1 MKETCAHG
9 ESTVNVEPARHE
21 VTVFCVGSLP
31 LRWRNQLLL
40 LFLLLLL
47 LLLLLIFQ
55 ADAIE
60 QHGRRDN
67 MKNSGVT
74 EEPGEDVYRKVVDVE
89 QEAGLLIAKEDI
101 SVCHRLTTQKLGPN
115 FIVAKF
121 VRPPLKHNMMANK
134 KI

>member
-9 ESTVNVEPARHE
+9 EATVNVEPARHE
-21 VTVFCVGSLP
+21 VTVICVGSLP
-31 LRWRNQLLL
+31 FRWENQLLL
-40 LFLLLLL
+40 LLILLLLL
-47 LLLLLIFQ
+47 LTFQ

-60 QHGRRDN
+60 QHGRRDIV
-67 MKNSGVT
+67 KISGVT
-74 EEPGEDVYRKVVDVE
+74 EEPGEDVYRKVVDFE
-89 QEAGLLIAKEDI
+89 EDTGPLIAKEDV

-121 VRPPLKHNMMANK
+121 VRPPLKHNMMTNK